1 MFKHAWLLLQANSP
15 MRRETSLLRAYLPN
29 ESCQQAN
36 MGNLFEFP
44 GCVPIGSVEFV
55 KSYALVHGISLPIL
69 PSYPNSLRKF
79 CNRVITLDL
88 FGQAKEH
95 QFVKPVQTKLFTG
108 GIKSTLDEVVSDNSE
123 VFICDP
129 VNFTI
134 EYRFY
139 ILGGQILGYGRYD
152 CLDVDDKEII
162 SLASWIKLQ
171 NLIAIMIDEFKDAP
185 IGYTLDVGL
194 MDGEW
199 SLVEV
204 NDGWAIGFYNDR
216 ESMSI
221 FDYAMLITFRWLEI
235 SCCNIVS

>member
-1 MFKHAWLLLQANSP
+1 MFKHSWFLLQANSP
-15 MRRETSLLRAYLPN
+15 LKREVSLLRAYLFN
-29 ESCQQAN
+29 EACQQGS

-44 GCVPIGSVEFV
+44 GCVPVGSVEFV
-55 KSYALVHGISLPIL
+55 KAYAMIHGISLPFIE
-69 PSYPNSLRKF
+69 SYPNALRQF
-79 CNRVITLDL
+79 CNREITKGI
-88 FGQAKEH
+88 FGEVKDY
-95 QFVKPVQTKLFTG
+95 QFVKPVHTKLFTG
-108 GIKSTLDEVVSDNSE
+108 GIKSSIEEFISDDVE
-123 VFICDP
+123 VFSCDQ
-129 VNFTI
+129 VSFTI

-139 ILGGQILGYGRYD
+139 ILGGKILGYGRYD
-152 CLDVDDKEII
+152 CLDVDDKEVI

-171 NLIAIMIDEFKDAP
+171 NLIADMIEEFKDAP

-194 MDGEW
+194 MDGKW

-235 SCCNIVS
+235 SCCNVS